1 MLRVNCMYAMY
12 ICRYVYSHSDL
23 TNRMLPNFNHKHF
36 QIAIWTSTHSK
47 TGSEKC
53 LVTNNSVLLANSKP
67 SFHCPL
73 TRQFKALPE
82 MDLISGSGMSFVRSV
97 VWPQTRQ
104 VLLGFKGSAGIPDFR
119 LMVSPQWM
127 HLIPLNLFI
136 LKVRKKYL
144 IK

>member
-1 MLRVNCMYAMY
+1 MGNSFVY
-12 ICRYVYSHSDL
+12 ITCQLHVCIVCISHSDL
-23 TNRMLPNFNHKHF
+23 TNRMLPNFSHKHF

-53 LVTNNSVLLANSKP
+53 FVTNNSVLLANSKP

-82 MDLISGSGMSFVRSV
+82 MDLISGSGMSFVKSV

-104 VLLGFKGSAGIPDFR
+104 VLLGFKGSAGISDFL

-136 LKVRKKYL
+136 LKVRKIL
-144 IK
+144 N